1 VVKEDEE
8 IMAISKEGII
18 IRIKVEDIS
27 SMGRTTQVV
36 TIMKVAENDVV
47 ISIARVAEHDE
58 TEKTAKKE
66 MTLFEE
72 E

>member
-1 VVKEDEE
+1 
-8 IMAISKEGII
+8 MAISKDGII

-27 SMGRTTQVV
+27 KMGRTTQGV
-36 TIMKVAENDVV
+36 TIMKVAEEDLV
-47 ISIARVAEHDE
+47 ISITRVVEHDE

>member
-1 VVKEDEE
+1 
-8 IMAISKEGII
+8 
-18 IRIKVEDIS
+18 
-27 SMGRTTQVV
+27 MGRTTQGV
-36 TIMKVAENDVV
+36 TIMKVAEEDLV
-47 ISIARVAEHDE
+47 ISITRVVEHDE

>member
-1 VVKEDEE
+1 
-8 IMAISKEGII
+8 MAISKDGII
-18 IRIKVEDIS
+18 IRIKVGDIS
-27 SMGRTTQVV
+27 KMGRTTQGV
-36 TIMKVAENDVV
+36 TIMKVAEEDLV
-47 ISIARVAEHDE
+47 ISITRVVEHDE